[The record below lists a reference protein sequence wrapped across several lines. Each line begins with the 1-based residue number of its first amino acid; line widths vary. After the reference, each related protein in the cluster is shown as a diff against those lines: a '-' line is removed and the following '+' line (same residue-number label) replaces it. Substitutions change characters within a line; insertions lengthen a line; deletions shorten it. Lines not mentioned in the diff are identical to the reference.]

1 MKLSSFEFGEIFVRI
16 FRGLEGRYTPFRW
29 DLSISK
35 VSQTF
40 SNLVISLK
48 SELFDFGFL
57 HGDLGTHSCM
67 KGVATLIAR
76 AALYAHQFFCFAFVL
91 VGSWEE

>member
-1 MKLSSFEFGEIFVRI
+1 LFAFSEVLKGDIPLFDGTSQYQRYHKL
-16 FRGLEGRYTPFRW
+16 
-29 DLSISK
+29 
-35 VSQTF
+35 F